1 MKSGTIKYQME
12 GANQDGFQL
21 GRSSTTEA
29 DKKKKNLNRAEEHIK
44 STFNFATA
52 GEQDDLKRKREE
64 YAVQLRKKKK

>member
-1 MKSGTIKYQME
+1 ME

-21 GRSSTTEA
+21 GRSSTSEA